1 MYKILI
7 IDDDPNIRFTT
18 KAVLEALTD
27 WEIWLA
33 ASGQEGLLIAQ
44 QTQPDAV
51 LLDVI
56 MPGIGGITVLEYLHA
71 NAATQQIPVI
81 LFTSVSQ
88 EVFQRRLARFSLAGV
103 ILKPFDPDDLVT
115 QIRSVLKWDK

>member
-1 MYKILI
+1 MYKILV

-27 WEIWLA
+27 WDILLA
-33 ASGQEGLLIAQ
+33 ASGHEGLLVARQ
-44 QTQPDAV
+44 KRPDAV

-56 MPGIGGITVLEYLHA
+56 MPGLGGITVLEYLHA

-88 EVFQRRLARFSLAGV
+88 ESFQRQLARLSLAGV
-103 ILKPFDPDDLVT
+103 ILKPFEPTDLVT
-115 QIRSVLKWDK
+115 QIRSLLKWDT